1 MLYVEEERTPLLTNF
16 TQPVLVPLI
25 DVDQTLLWQTV
36 DTDNRLTDIH
46 LNMEIIDIL
55 KSLNIFHIILIT
67 DRVVAQT
74 DAEINQWINIEYW
87 AAQNK
92 KPSLLI
98 TPLIVTLKALHG
110 IHVDAVV
117 TPYDLRYTP
126 PQYCMPG
133 ILLGAYYR
141 QVIKP
146 FELAVTELAKFKA
159 ADRHAANPKY
169 LMRIKESQAVQ
180 HRLGELTNSF
190 RSQSKGQLINE
201 HIRPNLYPYTVSA
214 DYKLLFIDD
223 NLNQRTA
230 AAENAGLPIQC
241 LNPCNSDDENA
252 QSIAQYDLI
261 KTVHAALQ
269 ALNIDRDK
277 PNVYVHKPPS
287 SCTIL

>member
-25 DVDQTLLWQTV
+25 DVNQTLLWQTV

-55 KSLNIFHIILIT
+55 KTLNIFHIILIT
-67 DRVVAQT
+67 DRVVEQT

-146 FELAVTELAKFKA
+146 FELAVTELAKFKV

-180 HRLGELTNSF
+180 ARLGQFAVEF

-201 HIRPNLYPYTVSA
+201 HIKPHLYPSTVSIN
-214 DYKLLFIDD
+214 YKLLFIDD
-223 NLNQRTA
+223 NLDQRNA
-230 AAENAGLPIQC
+230 ATRDAGLPIQC
-241 LNPCNSDDENA
+241 LNPCNSDDETA
-252 QSIAQYDLI
+252 QPIRQYTFI
-261 KTVHAALQ
+261 KIVRDALE
-269 ALNIDRDK
+269 ALTINLTQ